1 MKERSIT
8 IRTTED
14 IIEKIKYIKLEYNMN
29 QSEIL
34 RLLIENEY
42 EKLKSLKEY
51 TNKINKG
58 E

>member
-14 IIEKIKYIKLEYNMN
+14 IVEKIKYIKLEYNMN